1 MGYTPVEREEARGRR
16 EKRAATARPERIWDY
31 AVIPYEIDSNFSGVH
46 KVKVSG
52 VTISILSK
60 KCCEGI
66 VQASNATLGEL
77 HLYTVCGENYRTSK
91 LDR

>member
-46 KVKVSG
+46 KVRKWA
-52 VTISILSK
+52 SIRGSLK
-60 KCCEGI
+60 F
-66 VQASNATLGEL
+66 
-77 HLYTVCGENYRTSK
+77 
-91 LDR
+91 